1 VCKVSKNLKTLKCD
15 MQDYFDKLRGR
26 LYPRHFHYSY
36 YGVLM
41 CYYKMIASST
51 KSDVL
56 YRWDSKKATH
66 KARDCEFESPH
77 LACVYFVWLVWGKRS
92 WVCIF
97 APHTHIFHV
106 KIAWLVIWDECT
118 CVGAS
123 QDFVNI
129 FFCKTLWALQ
139 RLITIYDYV
148 QLMYNTPMSTLSSP
162 CTIHALC
169 HFPWSTWAISE
180 TMQSSMGR
188 A

>member
-1 VCKVSKNLKTLKCD
+1 

-66 KARDCEFESPH
+66 EARDCAFESPH

-129 FFCKTLWALQ
+129 FFAKHFGHYRDWSQYMTMYSWC
-139 RLITIYDYV
+139 TIYLWVLCPVHV
-148 QLMYNTPMSTLSSP
+148 QLMHYAIFLGAHELLVRP
-162 CTIHALC
+162 CNR
-169 HFPWSTWAISE
+169 PWVVLNHHILIKYF
-180 TMQSSMGR
+180 R
-188 A
+188 